1 MKIKVK
7 QKWVTKK
14 CENKYEN
21 KNKNK
26 KKNKKIKYIQNMY
39 AENNNLCS
47 VLQYY

>member
-7 QKWVTKK
+7 QKWITKK
-14 CENKYEN
+14 CENKY

-26 KKNKKIKYIQNMY
+26 YKNIQNMY

-47 VLQYY
+47 VLQYN